1 MSPQSSS
8 VRLRLTLWY
17 SLVLAGTVLVLS
29 LFVFFFVRAG
39 LYRQLN
45 RQLESDFKAFFQD
58 FSEDPSETLEAE
70 AENSA
75 KIVQIVKAGTLLY
88 RTPAYQKAGLP
99 LSTTLPVAGN
109 RTVPSASGARFL
121 LKTGLLAPDVLLTAA
136 VDEEPVRSTL
146 QTLAVILMLAL
157 PIALALAAIG
167 GFVMAGRLL
176 RPVAAITARA
186 EKISAESL
194 SDRLPVENPRDEFGR
209 LARVINHML
218 SRLEEAFERLRRFT
232 ADASHELRTP
242 LTVIK
247 SVGEVALQENLDAA
261 AYRDRIGSM
270 LEDVSRLTRLIENL
284 LTLTRADS
292 GRVPFRLIETDLARL
307 VERAV
312 EDMKPLAEE
321 KEQILTMALEGPAIV
336 RVDEALVRL
345 ALVNLLDNA
354 IKYTSRSGTV
364 TVGSKMRGNDF
375 LIEVTDTGPGI
386 AAEHKSQIF
395 DRFYRVEKDR
405 PGQDGGAGLGLSIAK
420 WAVEAN
426 GGRIELETRESQGS
440 TFRLVFPMAKSVK
453 KNFNKHI
460 SKKGEFL

>member
-1 MSPQSSS
+1 MSPRRSS

-17 SLVLAGTVLVLS
+17 SLMLAGTILVLS

-45 RQLESDFKAFFQD
+45 RQLESDFNAVFQD
-58 FSEDPSETLEAE
+58 FFEDPGETLEVE

-75 KIVQIVKAGTLLY
+75 KMVQIVKAGTLFY
-88 RTPAYQKAGLP
+88 QTPAYQKAGLP
-99 LSTTLPVAGN
+99 LLAKPPVAES
-109 RTVPSASGARFL
+109 RTVPSSSGARFL
-121 LKTGLLAPDVLLTAA
+121 LKTGLVAPDVLLTVA
-136 VDEEPVRSTL
+136 VDEGPVRSTL
-146 QTLAVILMLAL
+146 RTLAVILMLAL
-157 PIALALAAIG
+157 PFALALAAFG
-167 GFVMAGRLL
+167 GFVIAGRLL
-176 RPVAAITARA
+176 RPVAVITARA
-186 EKISAESL
+186 EQISAASL

-209 LARVINHML
+209 LALVVNHML

-284 LTLTRADS
+284 LMLTRADS
-292 GRVPFRLIETDLARL
+292 GRVPFRLIETDLAPL

-312 EDMKPLAEE
+312 EDMRPLAEE
-321 KEQILTMALEGPAIV
+321 REQILTLALEGPAIV

-354 IKYTSRSGTV
+354 IQYTPRSGTV
-364 TVGSKMRGNDF
+364 TVGSKLRGNDF
-375 LIEVTDTGPGI
+375 LIEVTDTGPGV
-386 AAEHKSQIF
+386 AAEHRDRIF
-395 DRFYRVEKDR
+395 ERFYRVEKDR
-405 PGQDGGAGLGLSIAK
+405 PGQDGGAGLGLSIAR

-440 TFRLVFPMAKSVK
+440 TFRLVFPMAKSIQ
-453 KNFNKHI
+453 KNIFKDI
-460 SKKGEFL
+460 SKKGEFS